1 MCDNLRYLW
10 LFVMVYLYLAKS
22 QRTYRNTVNAIG
34 EKIRVIR
41 ESEDLTRE
49 EFCGLI
55 DVPIGTLRRYET
67 GRIENIGGEVLI
79 KIVNHPRFF
88 KVHELAYDGKNK

>member
-1 MCDNLRYLW
+1 ML
-10 LFVMVYLYLAKS
+10 
-22 QRTYRNTVNAIG
+22 IG

-55 DVPIGTLRRYET
+55 DV
-67 GRIENIGGEVLI
+67 
-79 KIVNHPRFF
+79 
-88 KVHELAYDGKNK
+88 AYRHFASL

>member
-1 MCDNLRYLW
+1 ML
-10 LFVMVYLYLAKS
+10 
-22 QRTYRNTVNAIG
+22 IG

-67 GRIENIGGEVLI
+67 GRIENIGAKCLSRLLI
-79 KIVNHPRFF
+79 T
-88 KVHELAYDGKNK
+88 LAFLST

>member
-1 MCDNLRYLW
+1 ML
-10 LFVMVYLYLAKS
+10 
-22 QRTYRNTVNAIG
+22 IG

-67 GRIENIGGEVLI
+67 GRIENIGGWARKHIVFSKIPQDWYTARLI
-79 KIVNHPRFF
+79 MERWGHGGLVTLGF
-88 KVHELAYDGKNK
+88 HE